1 LRSQLHIQEEQQM
14 ATGKKVPSC
23 YVAGSF

>member
-23 YVAGSF
+23 YVAGSS